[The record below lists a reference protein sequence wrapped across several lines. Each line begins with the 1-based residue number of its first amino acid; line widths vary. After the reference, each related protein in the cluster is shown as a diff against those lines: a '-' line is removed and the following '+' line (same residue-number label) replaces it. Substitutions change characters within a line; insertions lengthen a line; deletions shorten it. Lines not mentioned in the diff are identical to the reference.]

1 MYYFFTQICRRPGI
15 LVTLLLLFQLTV
27 SGQHSQS
34 VAEATAND
42 SSIAANLKTA
52 SGKDTGIVTTV
63 AICPLQLPFV
73 WNNKACTA
81 AGTYYVHLKNIAGA
95 LDSVAVLVL
104 EVKVA
109 TSSVTSRYVCS
120 SDLPYSWN
128 GTSIT
133 AAGTYTVKLINAVGC
148 DSVALLILK
157 VKQTNS
163 STTVKSVCTSQM
175 PYLWNGITCT
185 AAGPYHVTLVNVN
198 GCDSLATLVLNVN
211 TSSASVRDTTVCSN
225 QLPLTWNGKTISA
238 AGSYQQTL
246 VNSVGCDSVATLEV
260 TVHAVTTSSTIKNIC
275 TGQLPFMWS
284 GKTFTGA
291 GTYTVKLVNLSGC
304 DSIATL
310 VLKVN
315 ATTSSTTS
323 KTICVNQL
331 PYTWNGKSCAAAGTY
346 LVTLVNTAGCDSIAT
361 LILTVQTT
369 LTSIA
374 NMAVCSSQMPLLWN
388 GNTYNAA
395 GTYTVTLKS
404 FAGCD
409 SVVSLAL
416 SVKPANASTTNKT
429 LCSSQLPFLWNGNNY
444 NAAGNYTIKL
454 VNAAGC
460 DSLAML
466 ALTVNFVSSSVT
478 NKAIC
483 FNQVPYSWN
492 GKVYNASGK
501 YSVNLLNSVGCDS
514 VATLVLT
521 VGPATTGLTAVT
533 ICNTSLPYLWNG
545 KNYTAAGNYT
555 VTLVN
560 TAGCDSIAQLSLAVQ
575 SATGSTT
582 YKTICVGELPYT
594 WNGNIYSVPGTY
606 SVKLA
611 SYTGCDSLATLVLKS
626 TTVLNTSVGKTVCA
640 DQLPFL
646 WKGISCV
653 AAGTYAVTYKS
664 VGGCDSVVT
673 LTLAVNAVSNSMTTK
688 NICSGQ
694 LPFVW
699 NGITCN
705 SGGTYNVTLLNSTGC
720 DSVASLVL
728 NVGTVTTSNTN
739 TIICSGQSP
748 FIWNGNSYNSSG
760 TYTAKLV
767 NAAGCDSIATL
778 VLKVHIA
785 DSSVTNK
792 ILCSG
797 QLPFSWNGNNYNTAG
812 TYQVV
817 LVNASG
823 CDSIARLVLT
833 VNAAVSSITKMTIC
847 PAQLPYTWNGTAYTA
862 AGSYNVTLQSSAGC
876 DSVATLVLSVSSIA
890 TDIYQTVCPGHLPFV
905 WNGNSYYTAGNFT
918 IKYKNVFGCDSLS
931 TLHLTLGATS
941 SSITSKNICSGQL
954 PFVWNGTAYTTDGI
968 YSANLVNF
976 YGCDSVA
983 ILILSVK
990 QSTVSTTSKTICSA
1004 ALPFAW
1010 NGNVCTTAGVYH
1022 ATLLNAAGC
1031 DSVATL
1037 NLFVN
1042 AVSSSTTNQ
1051 TICSNQLPFVWNGKS
1066 YAATGSYQSV
1076 FINSVGCDSV
1086 ATLNLK
1092 VQQIT
1097 SSRTNKTI
1105 CASQCPFNWNGNWY
1119 NNSGSYDVLL
1129 KNAAGCDS
1137 TATLVLTVKPVSA
1150 SGKILA
1156 TCDSIYTLPDGK
1168 KVTITGVYK
1177 STLVNSVGCDSII
1190 TTAITFNT
1198 APELIIHNPAAVCAA
1213 AATDITGEA
1222 ITAGSAEGITLGYW
1236 KDAMAADTLSHPA
1249 FAAPGTYYIKAVS
1262 AAGCFVIKSVTVPL
1276 QPDPYLVAGADTVI
1290 CTQSTALL
1298 HGAVFNVSNASPVFF
1313 WQPVAGINDAD
1324 DAVTAASPLHT
1335 TRYTLTARLRQ
1346 AGCDYVLS
1354 DSVLVKVQPPPR
1366 ILATNDTNVV
1376 SGTLLQLHA
1385 SGAVNYSWQP
1395 ADLLDNS
1402 QSAEPRAILN
1412 KSTEFIVIGS
1422 DSYGCADKKTILV
1435 KVFKNK
1441 GYYLPS
1447 AFSPNGDGL
1456 NDLFRPIPIGISST
1470 SFFRIMNRQGTVLFQ
1485 TNKYMEGWDGT
1496 YKGVM
1501 QPPANYVWML
1511 KGTDTDGK
1519 MIEMK
1524 GNVVLIR

>member
-1 MYYFFTQICRRPGI
+1 MYYFFTHLCRRPWI
-15 LVTLLLLFQLTV
+15 LFTILLLFQLTV
-27 SGQHSQS
+27 SGQRSQQLTGATTS
-34 VAEATAND
+34 DSRITAN
-42 SSIAANLKTA
+42 SKIA

-63 AICPLQLPFV
+63 AVCPVQLPFV
-73 WNNKACTA
+73 WNNKAFSTG
-81 AGTYYVHLKNIAGA
+81 GTYYVHLKNIAGT
-95 LDSVAVLVL
+95 DSVSVLFL
-104 EVKVA
+104 DVKAA
-109 TSSVTSRYVCS
+109 TSSVTSLYICS
-120 SDLPYSWN
+120 SQLPFTWN

-133 AAGTYTVKLINAVGC
+133 AAGTYSAKLTNAAGC

-157 VKQTNS
+157 VKQTNA
-163 STTVKSVCTSQM
+163 STTVKNVCTSQL
-175 PYLWNGITCT
+175 PYYWNGITCT
-185 AAGPYHVTLVNVN
+185 AAGSYQVTLVNVN
-198 GCDSLATLVLNVN
+198 GCDSLATLVLNVQ
-211 TSSASVRDTTVCSN
+211 TSSASVTDSTICSN
-225 QLPLTWNGKTISA
+225 QLPLTWNGKAITA
-238 AGSYQQTL
+238 AGSYQQTF
-246 VNSVGCDSVATLEV
+246 VNSAGCDSVVTLVV
-260 TVHAVTTSSTIKNIC
+260 TVHAVTNSNTVKNIC
-275 TGQLPFMWS
+275 ANQLPFTWN
-284 GKTFTGA
+284 GKTFPAA
-291 GTYTVKLVNLSGC
+291 GTYTVKLVNLAGC

-310 VLKVN
+310 VLKGS
-315 ATTSSTTS
+315 AITSSTTS
-323 KTICVNQL
+323 KTICINQL

-346 LVTLVNTAGCDSIAT
+346 SVTLVNSAGCDSLAT
-361 LILTVQTT
+361 LILTAQTT

-374 NMAVCSSQMPLLWN
+374 NMAVCPSQLPLVWN

-395 GTYTVTLKS
+395 GTYSVTLKS

-409 SVVSLAL
+409 SVVSLVL
-416 SVKPANASTTNKT
+416 SVKPASTSTTNKT
-429 LCSSQLPFLWNGNNY
+429 LCSSQLPFSWNGSNY
-444 NAAGNYTIKL
+444 NVAGNYTIKL

-460 DSLAML
+460 DSMATLV
-466 ALTVNFVSSSVT
+466 LTVNPVSASTT
-478 NKAIC
+478 NKTIC

-501 YSVNLLNSVGCDS
+501 YSVNLVNSAGCDS
-514 VATLVLT
+514 VATLILT
-521 VGPATTGLTAVT
+521 VGPASTSLTAVT
-533 ICNTSLPYLWNG
+533 VCNTSLPYLWNG
-545 KNYTAAGNYT
+545 KNYAAAGNYA

-560 TAGCDSIAQLSLAVQ
+560 AAGCDSIARLSLAVQ

-582 YKTICVGELPYT
+582 SKTICVGELPYT
-594 WNGNIYSVPGTY
+594 WNGNVYSVPGTY

-626 TTVLNTSVGKTVCA
+626 TTVLNTSVSKTVCA

-653 AAGTYAVTYKS
+653 ATGNYAVTYKS

-673 LTLAVNAVSNSMTTK
+673 LTLAVNAISNSSTTK

-705 SGGTYNVTLLNSTGC
+705 SGGTYNVTLTNSTGC
-720 DSVASLVL
+720 DSVATLVL
-728 NVGTVTTSNTN
+728 NVGAATTSITN
-739 TIICSGQSP
+739 TIVCSGQLP
-748 FIWNGNSYNSSG
+748 FIWNSHSYDSSG
-760 TYTAKLV
+760 TYTAKFI
-767 NAAGCDSIATL
+767 NAAGCDSVATL
-778 VLKVHIA
+778 VLKVHEP
-785 DSSVTNK
+785 DSSLTNK
-792 ILCSG
+792 IICSS
-797 QLPFSWNGNNYNTAG
+797 QLPFSWNGSNYNTAG
-812 TYQVV
+812 TYQVT
-817 LVNASG
+817 LVNAWG

-833 VNAAVSSITKMTIC
+833 VNPAVSSTTNMTIC

-862 AGSYNVTLQSSAGC
+862 AGSYNVTLQSAAGC

-890 TDIYQTVCPGHLPFV
+890 TDTYQTVCPGHLPYI
-905 WNGNSYYTAGNFT
+905 WNGNAYYTAGDFT
-918 IKYKNVFGCDSLS
+918 LKFKNVFGCDSVA
-931 TLHLTLGATS
+931 TLHLTLGNTS

-983 ILILSVK
+983 ILILSIK
-990 QSTVSTTSKTICSA
+990 QSNGSTTNKTICSG
-1004 ALPFAW
+1004 ALPFSW
-1010 NGNVCTTAGVYH
+1010 NGNVCTAAGVYH
-1022 ATLLNAAGC
+1022 ATLLNSAGC

-1042 AVSSSTTNQ
+1042 AVSSSTTNH
-1051 TICSNQLPFVWNGKS
+1051 TVCNNQLPFVWNGKS
-1066 YAATGSYQSV
+1066 YSASGSYQSV
-1076 FINSVGCDSV
+1076 FINNVGCDSV
-1086 ATLNLK
+1086 ATLNLL
-1092 VQQIT
+1092 VQQVT
-1097 SSRTNKTI
+1097 SSRTIKAI
-1105 CASQCPFNWNGNWY
+1105 CANQCPFKWNGGLY

-1137 TATLVLTVKPVSA
+1137 IATLVLTVKPVSVV
-1150 SGKILA
+1150 SKILT
-1156 TCDSIYTLPDGK
+1156 TCDSVYTLPDGK
-1168 KVTITGVYK
+1168 KITRTGVYI

-1198 APELIIHNPAAVCAA
+1198 IPELIIHNPAAVCAT
-1213 AATDITGEA
+1213 AATDITSEA
-1222 ITAGSAEGITLGYW
+1222 ITAGSPDGVTLGYW
-1236 KDAMAADTLSHPA
+1236 KDALASDTLSHPA
-1249 FAAPGTYYIKAVS
+1249 FAPPGTYYIKAVN
-1262 AAGCFVIKSVTVPL
+1262 AAGCFVIRPVIVAL
-1276 QPDPYLVAGADTVI
+1276 QSDPYLVAGADTVI
-1290 CTQSTALL
+1290 CTRATALL
-1298 HGAVFNVSNASPVFF
+1298 HGAIFNVSNATAVFS
-1313 WQPVAGINDAD
+1313 WQPVDGLNDAD
-1324 DAVTAASPLHT
+1324 DAVTVANPLHT
-1335 TRYTLTARLRQ
+1335 TSYILTARLHQ

-1366 ILATNDTNVV
+1366 ILTINDTNVV

-1412 KSTEFIVIGS
+1412 KSTEFIVTGS
-1422 DSYGCADKKTILV
+1422 DSYGCTDKKAILV
-1435 KVFKNK
+1435 KVFKSR
-1441 GYYLPS
+1441 GYYVPS

-1470 SFFRIMNRQGTVLFQ
+1470 SFFRIMNRQGTILFQ

-1496 YKGVM
+1496 YKGVL

-1519 MIEMK
+1519 IIEMK